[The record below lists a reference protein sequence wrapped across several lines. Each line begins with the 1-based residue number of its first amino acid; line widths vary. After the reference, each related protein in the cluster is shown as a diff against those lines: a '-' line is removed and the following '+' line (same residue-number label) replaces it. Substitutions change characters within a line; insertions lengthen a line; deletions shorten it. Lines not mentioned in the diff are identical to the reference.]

1 MSSLFPK
8 TTHPERVKENSGG
21 VGWNLTAEE
30 IERIDLAFPV
40 PKYDTP
46 LQMI

>member
-1 MSSLFPK
+1 MSTIPK

-21 VGWNLTAEE
+21 VGWNLTADE
-30 IERIDLAFPV
+30 IERIDFAFPV
-40 PKYDTP
+40 QEYDMP